1 MIYCCSFSFPFSFRL
16 FVRRFSIF
24 QTNLTKNAHPTKR
37 RAHVCHFV
45 CIIENAIKL
54 FYYFILLQRL
64 HSFKFVFCCAENE
77 QYAFVRFIRLLK
89 IESMEWHGRTQ
100 SAAWIAFDLSSIS
113 YGHSLSCCLQSL
125 NSYSYSSS
133 NNNNSNHNEKQLI
146 ILIHI
151 SLMEEAHNKGI
162 IFNFIRIVMYRSVR
176 LCCQWRLATV
186 ATGSH
191 YFWHFSVMV

>member
-1 MIYCCSFSFPFSFRL
+1 MFVLFPIFFSFVRSSF
-16 FVRRFSIF
+16 FHFPNES
-24 QTNLTKNAHPTKR
+24 NENAHPTKR

-45 CIIENAIKL
+45 LFIENAIKL

-125 NSYSYSSS
+125 NSYSSS

-151 SLMEEAHNKGI
+151 RLMEEAHNKGI